1 VKRDG
6 SSSAAPQASTPL
18 PPLAPDDI
26 ADVTCEAAASL
37 WAGMGA
43 VFEISV
49 THKSEKPPLRFMAKR
64 VQLLAKCCSA
74 GDQRKKDS
82 YAVEAAFYS
91 QGHAHRLITAGA
103 CVPYPLHIDTSRSSG
118 VTICMTRL
126 DGCSGCP
133 GDSAACDLACVSWL
147 ATLHALYW
155 GQARA
160 DAAVASGLQ
169 AQGCGV

>member
-1 VKRDG
+1 ME
-6 SSSAAPQASTPL
+6 SSEARQLVLRCAPSFRASGL
-18 PPLAPDDI
+18 PPLAPDGI
-26 ADVTCEAAASL
+26 ADVTCKAVASL

-43 VFEISV
+43 VFEITV
-49 THKSEKPPLRFMAKR
+49 ARISEQQPLRIIAKR
-64 VQLLAKCCSA
+64 VQLPAQCRSV

-91 QGHAHRLITAGA
+91 QGHARRLIAAGA
-103 CVPYPLHIDTSRSSG
+103 RVPFPLHIDSSRSSG

-133 GDSAACDLACVSWL
+133 GDSAAFVTWL

-155 GQARA
+155 GQERA

-169 AQGCGV
+169 AQG

>member
-1 VKRDG
+1 MLPPAQPPPPPPSELSRLFLLIIITSTSPGTTFYDRFSVLAAFGRMD
-6 SSSAAPQASTPL
+6 SSEARRLVLCCAPSFHAAAL

-26 ADVTCEAAASL
+26 ADVTCEVAASL

-64 VQLLAKCCSA
+64 VQLPAKCCSA

-91 QGHAHRLITAGA
+91 QGHAHRLIAAGA
-103 CVPYPLHIDTSRSSG
+103 CVPHPLHIDTSRSSG
-118 VTICMTRL
+118 VTIY
-126 DGCSGCP
+126 
-133 GDSAACDLACVSWL
+133 A
-147 ATLHALYW
+147 
-155 GQARA
+155 
-160 DAAVASGLQ
+160 
-169 AQGCGV
+169 